1 MHPEPVAEELVDEIS
16 TLSLPFEAMQ
26 FDVRDLSSVL
36 TRCYLHRCF
45 AAYCLRKDTTTGQ
58 EVCRFNAPW
67 PLLTQPAFLKA
78 PGKSYYRLHPC
89 RNHPRLNAYSNTLVL
104 GWRANT
110 DIQVCTSTSGV
121 VQYMGVYAAKGE
133 SQTLSYRDLAIQ
145 ILPNLSLSNPFFSF
159 VSRLMNKLIGE
170 RDYSAQ
176 EVMHTLFQ
184 YPLVS
189 SSRTTLNV
197 DCRPEEEHQT
207 SFNFSRRVNDIL
219 DDEPVFQE
227 STSVL
232 TKYKHRD
239 AMHDNVCYIDYLM
252 HFSHKKGHDKR
263 RKRALPRV
271 LNFIPRYNPRVDP
284 THFARVKLMLHHPFR
299 EVSDAMRVA
308 GVQYDT
314 WVEAF
319 AACQAVCSHNIA
331 DYYGDGE
338 LGVEEEDLN
347 LEPLVCDQQSS
358 FDELGMRGPST
369 PGVLVDEED
378 LGQRPADRAKDWS
391 TPEHIAS
398 EHLDPLT
405 YWRNAKRDFPVAPEN
420 LSLTPSITLAGQQ
433 QIFFSL
439 IVNHYNAFLSGA
451 NPDQLLVNLDGEGG
465 TGKTFVID
473 RISRAVD
480 ALASSHG
487 RLSPILR
494 CAPTGV
500 AAYLISGRT
509 LNSVFRI
516 PITVK
521 HGMLEPLSVTGR
533 QQLQAIFQG
542 LRYLIIDEKSMVS
555 LQMLGWIHS
564 RC

>member
-1 MHPEPVAEELVDEIS
+1 MPDFPSWQVGTHTDRMRLATAFVRDNPHIVAAYFHLRFNLFRTEVINPKFSVKDYWYRYEWQGRGSTHSHGLYYCENVPDPDVELASPNNSFRFARLAQYWGCYISGMHPEPVAEELVDEIS

-308 GVQYDT
+308 GV
-314 WVEAF
+314 
-319 AACQAVCSHNIA
+319 
-331 DYYGDGE
+331 
-338 LGVEEEDLN
+338 
-347 LEPLVCDQQSS
+347 
-358 FDELGMRGPST
+358 
-369 PGVLVDEED
+369 
-378 LGQRPADRAKDWS
+378 
-391 TPEHIAS
+391 
-398 EHLDPLT
+398 
-405 YWRNAKRDFPVAPEN
+405 
-420 LSLTPSITLAGQQ
+420 
-433 QIFFSL
+433 
-439 IVNHYNAFLSGA
+439 
-451 NPDQLLVNLDGEGG
+451 
-465 TGKTFVID
+465 
-473 RISRAVD
+473 
-480 ALASSHG
+480 
-487 RLSPILR
+487 
-494 CAPTGV
+494 
-500 AAYLISGRT
+500 
-509 LNSVFRI
+509 
-516 PITVK
+516 
-521 HGMLEPLSVTGR
+521 
-533 QQLQAIFQG
+533 
-542 LRYLIIDEKSMVS
+542 
-555 LQMLGWIHS
+555 
-564 RC
+564 